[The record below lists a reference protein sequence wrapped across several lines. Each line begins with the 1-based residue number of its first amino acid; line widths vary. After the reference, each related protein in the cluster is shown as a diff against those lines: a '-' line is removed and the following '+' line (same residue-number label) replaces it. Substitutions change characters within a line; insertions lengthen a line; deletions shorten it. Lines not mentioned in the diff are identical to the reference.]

1 MMSNDQVQELRS
13 ENELLRIQLNDLNEL
28 ISIREEELDILRRK
42 AGKAAEYQSKLENTL
57 LEMDYL
63 QSELGRQL
71 QETAGAGQR
80 ATAYEQEILEG
91 IRMEKEFY
99 SIRDKYNSLQAELAD
114 LQQEASSIR
123 NLNQQISTLKTRV
136 AELES
141 ALELIELDKGFLK
154 EELEALRG
162 QLPKTAGE
170 SSE

>member
-1 MMSNDQVQELRS
+1 MSNDQVQELRS

-28 ISIREEELDILRRK
+28 ISIREEELGILRRK

-71 QETAGAGQR
+71 QETAGAGRR
-80 ATAYEQEILEG
+80 ATAYEEEILEG

-154 EELEALRG
+154 EELDALRR
-162 QLPKTAGE
+162 QLPKTTGE